1 MNGWAQ
7 ETGLNRLAARN
18 HGPPDGAAKGVRG
31 MRDIISAM
39 HDTAHL
45 AALVAACAFALAF
58 VFGAVAQRVHFC
70 TMGAISDI
78 VNFGDWQRMR
88 MWLLAIAVAILGTAA
103 LQGLGLIDTGKSIY
117 VSARVPWLSHIV
129 GGFLFGFGMTLAS
142 GCGSKTLIRAGAGNL
157 KSLIVLVFLAA
168 AAYMTLKG
176 AFAPLRVNA
185 LDTLR
190 FDVGAKTSDLP
201 ALAVAAGFG
210 NAVRV
215 WLPLLM
221 AVALGAFIFANREFR
236 TSPSLVIGG
245 LVVGAVIVAGWYVSG
260 HLGYL
265 PEDPQTLEEKFV
277 ATNSGRLE
285 SYSFVA
291 PTAYLLELLLLWTDQ
306 SRIVTF
312 GIAGVLGMLLGA
324 AAMALATRTFRWEGF
339 ASTEDLTN
347 HVVGGVLMGFGG
359 VTALGCTIGQGL
371 SGVSTLAVGS
381 FIALASIVAGCV
393 VALKYQMWRI
403 QRSETAPQQ
412 VQATG
417 GARDRHPSP
426 VA

>member
-1 MNGWAQ
+1 MND
-7 ETGLNRLAARN
+7 
-18 HGPPDGAAKGVRG
+18 P
-31 MRDIISAM
+31 S
-39 HDTAHL
+39 HL
-45 AALVAACAFALAF
+45 ANLVVGLAFALAF

-70 TMGAISDI
+70 TMGAVTDI

-88 MWLLAIAVAILGTAA
+88 MWMLAIAVAIAGTAA
-103 LQGLGLIDTGKSIY
+103 LQASGMIDTGKSIY
-117 VSARVPWLSHIV
+117 TSAKVPWVSHIV

-157 KSLIVLVFLAA
+157 KSMIVFVFLAA

-176 AFAPLRVNA
+176 VFAPMRVNG

-190 FDVGAKTSDLP
+190 WDLGAKASDLP
-201 ALAVAAGFG
+201 TLAMAAGF
-210 NAVRV
+210 AASVRV
-215 WLPLLM
+215 WLPL
-221 AVALGAFIFANREFR
+221 AVAAALVVLIFANRTFR
-236 TSPSLVIGG
+236 TTPELIVGG
-245 LVVGAVIVAGWYVSG
+245 LVVGIVIVGGWYVSG

-277 ATNSGRLE
+277 ATSSGRLE

-291 PTAYLLELLLLWTDQ
+291 PSAYLLELLLLWTDQ
-306 SRIVTF
+306 SRVVTF
-312 GIAGVLGMLLGA
+312 GIAGVLGMVAGS

-339 ASTEDLTN
+339 ASVEDTSN

-371 SGVSTLAVGS
+371 TSISTLSIGS
-381 FIALASIVAGCV
+381 MIALASIIAGCV
-393 VALKYQMWRI
+393 VAVKYQMCRI
-403 QRSETAPQQ
+403 TRTEAAVTVAT
-412 VQATG
+412 QATG

>member
-1 MNGWAQ
+1 M
-7 ETGLNRLAARN
+7 
-18 HGPPDGAAKGVRG
+18 PDP
-31 MRDIISAM
+31 S
-39 HDTAHL
+39 HL
-45 AALVAACAFALAF
+45 ASLVVGLAFALAF
-58 VFGAVAQRVHFC
+58 VFGAVAQRVSFC
-70 TMGAISDI
+70 TMGAIADI

-88 MWLLAIAVAILGTAA
+88 MWILAIAVAIAGTAA
-103 LQGLGLIDTGKSIY
+103 LQASGMIDTGKSIY
-117 VSARVPWLSHIV
+117 TSAKVPWVSHIV

-157 KSLIVLVFLAA
+157 KSMIVFVFLAA

-176 AFAPLRVNA
+176 VFAPMRVNG

-190 FDVGAKTSDLP
+190 WDLGAKASDLP
-201 ALAVAAGFG
+201 TLAMAAGF
-210 NAVRV
+210 AASVRV
-215 WLPLLM
+215 WLPL
-221 AVALGAFIFANREFR
+221 AVAAALVVLIFANRTFR
-236 TSPSLVIGG
+236 TTPELIVGG
-245 LVVGAVIVAGWYVSG
+245 LVVGIVIVGGWYVSG

-277 ATNSGRLE
+277 ATSSGRLE

-291 PTAYLLELLLLWTDQ
+291 PSAYLLELLLLWTDQ
-306 SRIVTF
+306 SRVVTF
-312 GIAGVLGMLLGA
+312 GIAGVLGMVAGS

-339 ASTEDLTN
+339 ASVEDVSN

-371 SGVSTLAVGS
+371 TGISTLAIGS
-381 FIALASIVAGCV
+381 MIALASIIAGCV
-393 VALKYQMWRI
+393 VAVKYQMWRI
-403 QRSETAPQQ
+403 MRTEAAVTVAT
-412 VQATG
+412 QATG